1 MNINE
6 LTIIVTESGLFVTHQ
21 EYQCHCEPVAGPDR
35 SNLRSQIH
43 HLVDGAHN
51 TVWSDGH
58 HEEPSTRVYLT
69 IRGGKPKLVEDLGV
83 LIEILNSDQE
93 FWELTIEDNLL

>member
-6 LTIIVTESGLFVTHQ
+6 LTITVAESGVSVTHQ
-21 EYQCHCEPVAGPDR
+21 EYQCHCEPVDR
-35 SNLRSQIH
+35 DNLRAQIH
-43 HLVDGAHN
+43 CLVDGADN

-58 HEEPSTRVYLT
+58 WDEPATRVYLT
-69 IRGGKPKLVEDLGV
+69 IRGGKPKLVEDLGA